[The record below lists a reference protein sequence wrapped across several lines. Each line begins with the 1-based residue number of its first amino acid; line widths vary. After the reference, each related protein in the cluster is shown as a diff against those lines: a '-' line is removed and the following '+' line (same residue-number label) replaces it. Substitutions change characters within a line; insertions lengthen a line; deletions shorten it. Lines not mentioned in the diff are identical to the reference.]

1 MIPDLP
7 MHITH
12 RGNRRED
19 MFFDD
24 EDLSVYLKWL
34 GEYAGRYGMEVWAN
48 RLFSTP
54 LDEKTSVGGCEV
66 AKVGLLN

>member
-1 MIPDLP
+1 MARVGRVMIPDLP

-54 LDEKTSVGGCEV
+54 LDVRHLWTA
-66 AKVGLLN
+66 AK